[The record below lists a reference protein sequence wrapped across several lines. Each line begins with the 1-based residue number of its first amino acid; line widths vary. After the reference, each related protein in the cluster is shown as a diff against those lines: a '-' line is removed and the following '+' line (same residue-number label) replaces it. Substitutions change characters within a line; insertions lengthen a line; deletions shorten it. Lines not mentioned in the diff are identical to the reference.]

1 MPVTPVGWCD
11 VNVYTRRRAFTIS
24 AQIPWTKPREWYRST
39 SRSPVPTKNM
49 TPNEVDRLSADVPDR
64 E

>member
-11 VNVYTRRRAFTIS
+11 VDVYTGRRAFTIS
-24 AQIPWTKPREWYRST
+24 AQIPWTKPRGWPR
-39 SRSPVPTKNM
+39 PTRQILGAEKQ
-49 TPNEVDRLSADVPDR
+49 TPNEADRLSADVPDR